1 MQNILDVIIVGG
13 GPIGLACALEAQ
25 KAGLD
30 YLILEKGC
38 LVNSLFHY
46 PREMTFFSSSELLEL
61 DQIPFV
67 SVHAKPRRAEALE
80 YYRRIARNRNIHMRL
95 FEKVEQIEK
104 SPTGCFIT
112 TTGSNSYSSKNIII
126 ATGFYDLPYML
137 GVEGE
142 ELPKVKHYYDDAHY
156 YSFQKVA
163 VIGAMNSAVDAAL
176 ETWRKGAEVTMI
188 IRGHEIGER
197 VKYWIRPDIENRIKE
212 GSIKAYFDSQVT
224 RITQDSIE
232 FRTQDGI
239 KSIPNDWVLAM
250 TGYQPNL
257 KFLVSCGIELS
268 PDCQQKPSYDEGTYE
283 SNVPGIFLA
292 GVVCG
297 GMDTHSYFIENSR
310 EHARI
315 IIETISRRQ
324 KAII

>member
-1 MQNILDVIIVGG
+1 MQTKHDIIIVGG

-25 KAGLD
+25 KSGLD
-30 YLILEKGC
+30 YLIIEKGC
-38 LVNSLFHY
+38 LVNSLFNY

-61 DQIPFV
+61 DHIPFV
-67 SVHAKPRRAEALE
+67 SINAKPKRAEALE
-80 YYRRIARNRNIHMRL
+80 YYRRIAQNRNVNIRL
-95 FEKVEQIEK
+95 FEKVIQIHK
-104 SPTGCFIT
+104 NSDGSFLT
-112 TTGSNSYSSKNIII
+112 TTQTTSYASRYVII
-126 ATGFYDLPYML
+126 ATGFYDIPFKL

-142 ELPKVKHYYDDAHY
+142 ELPKVKHYYDDAHFY
-156 YSFQKVA
+156 AFQKVA

-188 IRGHEIGER
+188 IRGPEIGSR
-197 VKYWIRPDIENRIKE
+197 VKYWIRPDIENRIAE
-212 GSIKAYFDSQVT
+212 GSIKAYFNSLVT
-224 RITQDSIE
+224 RITPDSIE
-232 FRTQDGI
+232 IETENGNH
-239 KSIPNDWVLAM
+239 SIPNDWVLAM

-257 KFLVSCGIELS
+257 KFLESCGVELS
-268 PDCQQKPSYDEGTYE
+268 EDKQRKPSYNQDTYE

-315 IIETISRRQ
+315 ILDTIAR
-324 KAII
+324 KK